1 MPVTN
6 AKKYLASLQDDR
18 EIYIDGERIK
28 DVTKD
33 YRFIGAAETMAELLQ
48 MQHDPVLSDT
58 LTYSS
63 PSSGDKVG
71 MSHIQP
77 RSIKDVKARGDA
89 MKVWMDATCGM
100 LGRSP
105 DYKNVMVAAWAAA
118 AKVFD
123 RPSFNGSDNIQN
135 FYEYVREN
143 DSTMTHVLVNPQV
156 LSLIHI

>member
-6 AKKYLASLQDDR
+6 AKTYMSSLQDDR

-48 MQHDPVLSDT
+48 MQHDPDLIDT

-77 RSIKDVKARGDA
+77 RSRKDVKARGDA

-105 DYKNVMVAAWAAA
+105 DYKNV
-118 AKVFD
+118 
-123 RPSFNGSDNIQN
+123 
-135 FYEYVREN
+135 
-143 DSTMTHVLVNPQV
+143 
-156 LSLIHI
+156 